1 MSNPFHSGS
10 PVTGDAFGD
19 RTTETDFLV
28 SRMLRK
34 QNVFLMSPRRY
45 GKTSLLLR
53 AVGDARRRGAR
64 VGMANLFYASDRRE
78 VAEHLTRAV
87 IDGALGWLVGT
98 TEQIGERLRR
108 IPWVTPI
115 LERDGWQVALA
126 LSGRDPSFL
135 DAIRRPVELLADS
148 ARDGHPVCLVVD
160 EFQQVA
166 EIDSALPG
174 VWKAIAD
181 DLPQVSLVLCGSRR
195 HVMTRLFTGA
205 GAPLQHIA
213 EPLSLEVIPRAEMV
227 DFVRARSAAA
237 GREMDSGAAILLY
250 DLMRGIP
257 HFVQLLAAS
266 AFDEGEGPIDGDC
279 VRRGLVALLLRQR
292 GELALRYEGLA
303 SGQRRLLRALAR
315 EPVRELTGHEFLGRA
330 GLPASSVQ
338 RARSALDESEVI
350 TYDERVGWCVADPVL
365 ERWLRHAVE
374 LDLGEPL
381 SPDSIV

>member
-10 PVTGDAFGD
+10 PVTGEAFGD
-19 RTTETDFLV
+19 RKTETDFLV
-28 SRMLRK
+28 SRMLRG

-53 AVGDARRRGAR
+53 AVADARRRGAR

-98 TEQIGERLRR
+98 AEQIGERLRR

-166 EIDSALPG
+166 EIDPALPRG
-174 VWKAIAD
+174 LEGNRGRPPPGQPRPMRVSPARD
-181 DLPQVSLVLCGSRR
+181 DPVVHGSR
-195 HVMTRLFTGA
+195 G
-205 GAPLQHIA
+205 P
-213 EPLSLEVIPRAEMV
+213 
-227 DFVRARSAAA
+227 AAA
-237 GREMDSGAAILLY
+237 
-250 DLMRGIP
+250 
-257 HFVQLLAAS
+257 H
-266 AFDEGEGPIDGDC
+266 
-279 VRRGLVALLLRQR
+279 RRA
-292 GELALRYEGLA
+292 
-303 SGQRRLLRALAR
+303 ALAR
-315 EPVRELTGHEFLGRA
+315 GDPPGRN
-330 GLPASSVQ
+330 GRLRSGEIRNCRTRDGRRRRDPSSTTSCGASRISCSSSRRLRST
-338 RARSALDESEVI
+338 RARDRLTTTA
-350 TYDERVGWCVADPVL
+350 
-365 ERWLRHAVE
+365 
-374 LDLGEPL
+374 
-381 SPDSIV
+381 